1 MDQSIP
7 GGTTDGDNS
16 VGLGK
21 TGLGFEPVN
30 LTIQPWIGFGMIQKK
45 QIMHGHDSSHPAA
58 YQVQRYF
65 VAQPVKNLDPV
76 SQNLASHAQGAMKMG
91 PQPAVQ
97 VKVLRWVLECCDARV
112 DP

>member
-45 QIMHGHDSSHPAA
+45 QIMHSHDGSHPAA
-58 YQVQRYF
+58 YQVQWYF

-76 SQNLASHAQGAMKMG
+76 SQNLASHARGAMKMG

-97 VKVLRWVLECCDARV
+97 VKVLRWVLECCDTRV